1 MNKMPVILFLFLFF
15 SVPSIAQQT
24 IKGRVVN
31 ATTGIPIAGS
41 SVFISN
47 SSKGTTTDNLGQF
60 ELKDVPSGN
69 HDLVISSIGYETNV
83 YSFTHDQL
91 PLRLKVELMEK
102 VKELENVTLEP
113 YVEEGWNKWGKT
125 FTDYFIGSS
134 ENAAYCKIRNGKAIK
149 FRYYKKSN
157 RLEAYSDEPV
167 FVENKALGYII
178 HYQLEDFEIS
188 FRDRTFLYAGYPLF
202 EEMHEARNALKA
214 KWEVRRQTAYYGS
227 VTHFMKSLFDNQLLQ
242 NGFEVRKAI
251 RIINTEKER
260 VKAIQ
265 SKVFNRQK
273 AGGTEIIVTD
283 SFEGLQRDTI
293 AYYSEVMK
301 QDDYKEIIEKVFL
314 PADSLIAESQGDYKA
329 VYFTDYLFIV
339 YKNELEEEGFARI
352 AYPARKPRMQQS
364 YINLKDDN
372 FITIDKKGAYYNPRF
387 LYTTGYWAWSE
398 KTANMLPADYNVDKK
413 DQ

>member
-1 MNKMPVILFLFLFF
+1 MNKMPAILFLFLSF
-15 SVPSIAQQT
+15 SASIIAQQT

-31 ATTGIPIAGS
+31 ATTGTPIAGS

-47 SSKGTTTDNLGQF
+47 SSNGTTTNNLGQF
-60 ELKDVPSGN
+60 ELKDVPPGK
-69 HDLVISSIGYETNV
+69 HDLVISYIGYETNV

-91 PLRLKVELMEK
+91 PLRLKVELSEK

-113 YVEEGWNKWGKT
+113 FAEEGWDKWGKT

-134 ENAAYCKIRNGKAIK
+134 ENAAYCKIKNGKAIK

-167 FVENKALGYII
+167 FVENKALGYLI

-188 FRDRTFLYAGYPLF
+188 FRDRSFLYAGYPLF
-202 EEMHEARNALKA
+202 EEMHEARKALKA
-214 KWEVRRQTAYYGS
+214 KWEVRRQTAYHGS
-227 VTHFMKSLFDNQLLQ
+227 VTHFMKSLFDSQLLQ
-242 NGFEVRKAI
+242 NGFEVRKVI

-260 VKAIQ
+260 VKALQ

-273 AGGTEIIVTD
+273 PGGTEIIVTD
-283 SFEGLQRDTI
+283 PFEGLQRDTI
-293 AYYSEVMK
+293 AYYREVMK
-301 QDDYKEIIEKVFL
+301 QDDYKEIIGKELL

-352 AYPARKPRMQQS
+352 AYPAHKPGMQRS

-372 FITIDKKGAYYNPRF
+372 FITIDKKGSYYNPRY

-398 KTANMLPADYNVDKK
+398 KMANMLPADYSIGEKE
-413 DQ
+413 